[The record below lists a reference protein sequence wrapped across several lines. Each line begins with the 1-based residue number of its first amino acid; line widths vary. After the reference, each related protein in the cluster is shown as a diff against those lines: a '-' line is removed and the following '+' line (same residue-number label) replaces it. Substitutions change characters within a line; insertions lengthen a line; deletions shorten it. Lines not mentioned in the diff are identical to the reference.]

1 LSVLRSKEKFSSISV
16 IFAFAG
22 VVGSERKNSLP
33 RRLPNFSFPHYRSKR
48 KFEKIPGQRVAGGL
62 SNVSLAKGKKAAH
75 SGLKAPP
82 RSLYVRKNLN
92 RGSLRLT

>member
-1 LSVLRSKEKFSSISV
+1 LSVLRNKEKISSISV

-33 RRLPNFSFPHYRSKR
+33 RRLPKSPFPYYRSER

-62 SNVSLAKGKKAAH
+62 SNVSLAKEKR
-75 SGLKAPP
+75 P
-82 RSLYVRKNLN
+82 RTA
-92 RGSLRLT
+92 G